1 MRLVRGGWG
10 AWGLVLAL
18 TTGGCSGGKEPG
30 QASPGGGPQ
39 GGQQSQGGGK
49 PMPVQVMAVKP
60 GPVRDT
66 REYVGTLI
74 SRSSITVV
82 PQVAG
87 YIQKIPARPGQ
98 KVKAG
103 QVLLVVDPRQEQ
115 ASLRATQAQKASA
128 VANREFARRTRE
140 RSAQLLK
147 EGLVSRQDYEQAV
160 AQAAQA
166 EAQAQQAEAQ
176 IQNQQVQLGFFN
188 VSAPFDG
195 VVGDIPVKLGDYVTP
210 QTALTILDQSR
221 ALELSVQVP
230 VDQAA
235 RVKVGQTPLEIL
247 DEDGEPIVRA
257 PAFFVAPTPN
267 PNTQLV
273 EVQAAFDNTV
283 GLRAGQLVRA
293 QLVYDVRDALKMP
306 TTAVTRQGSQS
317 FALVV
322 GEGDAGTV
330 VKRQP
335 VTLGLVEGNDYE
347 VLKGLDAGTQ
357 VIISG
362 VQQLRDGMP
371 IQPKPAQ
378 QARGQTEGM
387 PLPPARQGM
396 GGGSDAGQ

>member
-18 TTGGCSGGKEPG
+18 AGGCSGGKDPG
-30 QASPGGGPQ
+30 QATPGGGLQ
-39 GGQQSQGGGK
+39 AGQQSQGGGK
-49 PMPVQVMAVKP
+49 PMPVQVLAVKP

-82 PQVAG
+82 PQAAG
-87 YIQKIPARPGQ
+87 YIQKISVRPGQ
-98 KVKAG
+98 EVKAG

-115 ASLRATQAQKASA
+115 ATLRATQAQKASA
-128 VANREFARRTRE
+128 VASREFARRTRE

-160 AQAAQA
+160 AQAAQS
-166 EAQAQQAEAQ
+166 EAQARAAEAQ
-176 IQNQQVQLGFFN
+176 IENQQVQLGFTS

-210 QTALTILDQSR
+210 QTALTIVDQSR

-230 VDQAA
+230 VEQAA
-235 RVKVGQTPLEIL
+235 RVRIGETPLEVL
-247 DEDGEPIVRA
+247 NEDGEPVVRA

-273 EVQAAFDNTV
+273 EVKAAFVNTV

-322 GEGDAGTV
+322 GQGDAGTV
-330 VKRQP
+330 VQRQP

-371 IQPKPAQ
+371 IQPRPAQ
-378 QARGQTEGM
+378 QARGQPEGM
-387 PLPPARQGM
+387 PLPPAQGT
-396 GGGSDAGQ
+396 GGGADAGR

>member
-18 TTGGCSGGKEPG
+18 SAGGCSGGKDPG
-30 QASPGGGPQ
+30 QAAPGGGPQ
-39 GGQQSQGGGK
+39 AGSQTQGGGK
-49 PMPVQVMAVKP
+49 PTPVQVMAVKP

-87 YIQKIPARPGQ
+87 YIQKIPVRQGQ

-140 RSAQLLK
+140 RSAQLLR
-147 EGLVSRQDYEQAV
+147 EGLVSRQDYDQAV
-160 AQAAQA
+160 AQAAQS
-166 EAQAQQAEAQ
+166 EAQAQAAEAQ

-235 RVKVGQTPLEIL
+235 RVKIGETPLEVL
-247 DEDGEPIVRA
+247 NEDGEPIVRA
-257 PAFFVAPTPN
+257 PAFFVATTPN

-273 EVQAAFDNTV
+273 EVQAAFENTV

-317 FALVV
+317 FAMVV

-378 QARGQTEGM
+378 QSQGQTAGM
-387 PLPPARQGM
+387 PLPPAQGM

>member
-18 TTGGCSGGKEPG
+18 AAGGCSGDKGPG
-30 QASPGGGPQ
+30 QAAPGGGPQ
-39 GGQQSQGGGK
+39 GGQQRQGGGK
-49 PMPVQVMAVKP
+49 PTPVQVMAVKP

-87 YIQKIPARPGQ
+87 YIQKISVRPGQ
-98 KVKAG
+98 QVKAG

-128 VANREFARRTRE
+128 VANREFARKTRE

-160 AQAAQA
+160 AQAAQS
-166 EAQAQQAEAQ
+166 EAQAQAAEAQ

-210 QTALTILDQSR
+210 QTALTLVDQSR

-230 VDQAA
+230 VDQAT
-235 RVKVGQTPLEIL
+235 RVKVG
-247 DEDGEPIVRA
+247 
-257 PAFFVAPTPN
+257 
-267 PNTQLV
+267 
-273 EVQAAFDNTV
+273 
-283 GLRAGQLVRA
+283 
-293 QLVYDVRDALKMP
+293 
-306 TTAVTRQGSQS
+306 
-317 FALVV
+317 
-322 GEGDAGTV
+322 
-330 VKRQP
+330 
-335 VTLGLVEGNDYE
+335 
-347 VLKGLDAGTQ
+347 
-357 VIISG
+357 
-362 VQQLRDGMP
+362 
-371 IQPKPAQ
+371 
-378 QARGQTEGM
+378 
-387 PLPPARQGM
+387 
-396 GGGSDAGQ
+396 

>member
-18 TTGGCSGGKEPG
+18 AGGCSGGKD
-30 QASPGGGPQ
+30 APGGGPQ
-39 GGQQSQGGGK
+39 AGQQSQGAGK
-49 PMPVQVMAVKP
+49 PTPVQVLAVEP

-87 YIQKIPARPGQ
+87 YIQKIPATPGQ

-103 QVLLVVDPRQEQ
+103 DVLLVVDPRQEQ
-115 ASLRATQAQKASA
+115 ANLRATQAQKASA
-128 VANREFARRTRE
+128 LANREFARKTRE

-160 AQAAQA
+160 AQAAQS
-166 EAQAQQAEAQ
+166 EAQAQAAEAQ

-195 VVGDIPVKLGDYVTP
+195 IVGDIPVKLGDYVTP

-221 ALELSVQVP
+221 SLDLSVQVP

-235 RVKVGQTPLEIL
+235 RVKVGVTPLEVL
-247 DEDGEPIVRA
+247 NEDGEPIIRA
-257 PAFFVAPTPN
+257 PAFFVASTPA

-273 EVQAAFDNTV
+273 EVQATFENTV

-317 FALVV
+317 FAMVV

-378 QARGQTEGM
+378 RAQGQTEGM
-387 PLPPARQGM
+387 PLPPAQGI
-396 GGGSDAGQ
+396 GGGSDAGR

>member
-1 MRLVRGGWG
+1 MRVVRGGWG
-10 AWGLVLAL
+10 AWGVVLLLA
-18 TTGGCSGGKEPG
+18 GGCSKDPG
-30 QASPGGGPQ
+30 QAGPGGGPQ
-39 GGQQSQGGGK
+39 AGQQSQGGGK
-49 PMPVQVMAVKP
+49 PMPVQVMQVKP

-66 REYVGTLI
+66 SEYVGALI
-74 SRSSITVV
+74 SRRSITVF

-87 YIQKIPARPGQ
+87 YVQKIPVRPGDQ
-98 KVKAG
+98 VKTG
-103 QVLLVVDPRQEQ
+103 DVLLVVDPRQEQ
-115 ASLRATQAQKASA
+115 ATLRATQAQKASA
-128 VANREFARRTRE
+128 VASREYARRTRE

-166 EAQAQQAEAQ
+166 EAQANAVEAQ

-210 QTALTILDQSR
+210 QVALTVVDQSQ

-230 VDQAA
+230 VDQAM
-235 RVKVGQTPLEIL
+235 RVKVGETPLEIL
-247 DEDGEPIVRA
+247 DGDGKPVVRA
-257 PAFFVAPTPN
+257 PAFFVATTPN

-273 EVQAAFDNTV
+273 EVKAAFQNTV

-293 QLVYDVRDALKMP
+293 QLVYDVREVLKMP

-317 FALVV
+317 FAMIV
-322 GEGDAGTV
+322 GEGDGGTV
-330 VKRQP
+330 VQRQP

-357 VIISG
+357 IIISG

-371 IQPKPAQ
+371 VQPKPAQ
-378 QARGQTEGM
+378 RPQGQAEGM
-387 PLPPARQGM
+387 PLPPAQGV
-396 GGGSDAGQ
+396 GGGADAGQR

>member
-18 TTGGCSGGKEPG
+18 TAGGCSGDKGPG
-30 QASPGGGPQ
+30 QAAPGGGPQ
-39 GGQQSQGGGK
+39 GGQQRQGGGK
-49 PMPVQVMAVKP
+49 PTPVQVMAVKP

-87 YIQKIPARPGQ
+87 YIQKISVRPGQ
-98 KVKAG
+98 QVKAG

-128 VANREFARRTRE
+128 VANREFARKTRE

-160 AQAAQA
+160 AQAAQS
-166 EAQAQQAEAQ
+166 EAQAQAAEAQ

-210 QTALTILDQSR
+210 QTALTLVDQSR

-230 VDQAA
+230 VDQAT
-235 RVKVGQTPLEIL
+235 RVKVGKTPLEVL
-247 DEDGEPIVRA
+247 NEDGEPIVRA

-273 EVQAAFDNTV
+273 EIKAAFDNTV

-317 FALVV
+317 FAMVV

-371 IQPKPAQ
+371 IQPKPARQ
-378 QARGQTEGM
+378 PQGQTEGM
-387 PLPPARQGM
+387 PL
-396 GGGSDAGQ
+396 

>member
-10 AWGLVLAL
+10 TWGLVLAL
-18 TTGGCSGGKEPG
+18 AGACSGKDPG
-30 QASPGGGPQ
+30 QSTPGGGPQ
-39 GGQQSQGGGK
+39 AGKQSQGGGK
-49 PMPVQVMAVKP
+49 PVSVQVLQVKP
-60 GPVRDT
+60 GTVRDIG
-66 REYVGTLI
+66 EYVGTLI
-74 SRSSITVV
+74 SRRSITIY

-87 YIQKIPARPGQ
+87 YVKSIPIRPGVP
-98 KVKAG
+98 VKTG

-115 ASLRATQAQKASA
+115 ANLRATQAQKSSA
-128 VANREFARRTRE
+128 VASREYARRTRE

-160 AQAAQA
+160 AQAEQA
-166 EAQAQQAEAQ
+166 DAQAQAVEAQ

-210 QTALTILDQSR
+210 QTGLTIVDQ
-221 ALELSVQVP
+221 AELLELSVQVP

-235 RVKVGQTPLEIL
+235 RVKLGQTPLEVV
-247 DEDGEPIVRA
+247 DVDGKALVRA
-257 PAFFVAPTPN
+257 PAFFIASTPN
-267 PNTQLV
+267 PTTQLV
-273 EVQAAFDNTV
+273 EVKAAFRNTG

-293 QLVYDVRDALKMP
+293 QLVYDVREALTMP

-317 FALVV
+317 FAMVV
-322 GEGDAGTV
+322 GQGDAGTV
-330 VKRQP
+330 AKRQP

-357 VIISG
+357 VVISG

-371 IQPKPAQ
+371 IQPRPAEPKQ
-378 QARGQTEGM
+378 GQSEAM
-387 PLPPARQGM
+387 PLPPPQGT
-396 GGGSDAGQ
+396 GGGADAGR

>member
-1 MRLVRGGWG
+1 MRLVRVGWG

-18 TTGGCSGGKEPG
+18 TAGGCSGGKEPG

-39 GGQQSQGGGK
+39 AGGQSQGGGK
-49 PMPVQVMAVKP
+49 PTPVQVMAVKP

-87 YIQKIPARPGQ
+87 YIQQIPARPGQ
-98 KVKAG
+98 QVKAG

-128 VANREFARRTRE
+128 VANREFARKTRE
-140 RSAQLLK
+140 RSAQLLR

-160 AQAAQA
+160 AQAAQS
-166 EAQAQQAEAQ
+166 EAQAQAAEAQ

-230 VDQAA
+230 VDQAT
-235 RVKVGQTPLEIL
+235 RVKVGETPLEVL
-247 DEDGEPIVRA
+247 NEDGEPIVRA

-273 EVQAAFDNTV
+273 EIKAAFDNTV

-317 FALVV
+317 FAMVV
-322 GEGDAGTV
+322 GESDAGTV

-371 IQPKPAQ
+371 IQPKPARRSQ
-378 QARGQTEGM
+378 GQTEGM
-387 PLPPARQGM
+387 PLPPAQGM
-396 GGGSDAGQ
+396 GGGADAGR

>member
-18 TTGGCSGGKEPG
+18 TAGGCSGGKEPG
-30 QASPGGGPQ
+30 QASPGGGPRA
-39 GGQQSQGGGK
+39 GQQGQGGGK
-49 PMPVQVMAVKP
+49 PMPVQVMTVKP
-60 GPVRDT
+60 GLVRDT
-66 REYVGTLI
+66 GEYVGTLI
-74 SRSSITVV
+74 SRRSITVF

-87 YIQKIPARPGQ
+87 YIQKITVRPGDT
-98 KVKAG
+98 VKAG

-115 ASLRATQAQKASA
+115 AALRATQAQKASA
-128 VANREFARRTRE
+128 VASREFARRTRE
-140 RSAQLLK
+140 RSAQLLR
-147 EGLVSRQDYEQAV
+147 EGLVSRQDYDQAV
-160 AQAAQA
+160 AQAEQADAQA
-166 EAQAQQAEAQ
+166 RAVEAQ
-176 IQNQQVQLGFFN
+176 IQNQQVQLGYFN

-195 VVGDIPVKLGDYVTP
+195 VVGNIPVKLGDYVTP
-210 QTALTILDQSR
+210 QSALTILDQSR

-235 RVKVGQTPLEIL
+235 RVKIGQTPLEVL
-247 DEDGEPIVRA
+247 NEDGAPLVRA
-257 PAFFVAPTPN
+257 PAFFVAPTPD

-273 EVQAAFDNTV
+273 EVKAAFDNTV

-293 QLVYDVRDALKMP
+293 QLVYDRRDALKMP

-317 FALVV
+317 FAMVV

-371 IQPKPAQ
+371 IQPRPAP
-378 QARGQTEGM
+378 QAQGQMEGM
-387 PLPPARQGM
+387 PLPPAQGT
-396 GGGSDAGQ
+396 GGGADAGR

>member
-1 MRLVRGGWG
+1 MRLVRGVWG

-18 TTGGCSGGKEPG
+18 TAGGCSGGKGPG
-30 QASPGGGPQ
+30 QATPGGGPQ

-49 PMPVQVMAVKP
+49 PTPVQVMAVKP

-87 YIQKIPARPGQ
+87 YIQKIPVSPGQ

-128 VANREFARRTRE
+128 VASREFARRTRE

-147 EGLVSRQDYEQAV
+147 EGLVSRQDYEQSV

-166 EAQAQQAEAQ
+166 EAQAQAAEAQ

-247 DEDGEPIVRA
+247 NEDGEPIVRA
-257 PAFFVAPTPN
+257 PAFFVASTPD

-293 QLVYDVRDALKMP
+293 QLVYDVREALKMP

-378 QARGQTEGM
+378 TRGQTDGM
-387 PLPPARQGM
+387 PLPPAQQGM